1 MTRRERNLRIAIIA
15 LVVNL
20 GGLFAAIARGQDL
33 VLQWPIAYSGNDA
46 RGVGWDLENGGW
58 PRFIATK
65 VRPALAWAK
74 ASNVDVAILLLNP
87 WGQDGDPQR
96 IDGYDQARAIGARH
110 LTNDFATAKGWK
122 QITKDVRCYGY
133 VGGVDLTPSLRS
145 RSTGERA
152 EIICRN
158 LKPFADAG
166 FRGVYVDA
174 AENAIYVPFAGVNE
188 RQSTARSVDV
198 LTMAIADDMFVES
211 CGIEATPRAFTMFR
225 HLWPRDCV
233 LQESTYQHRYGPN
246 RHANWKALGY
256 DRSVLTGKVWR
267 TLDYSDDVAAVVAR
281 AKAIAADG
289 DVPCVCPAPLIS
301 AGVKASEL
309 VGAK

>member
-1 MTRRERNLRIAIIA
+1 MNLVRTIIA
-15 LVVNL
+15 LL
-20 GGLFAAIARGQDL
+20 LLASPAFAQQL

-58 PRFIATK
+58 PKFIATK
-65 VRPALAWAK
+65 VRPAIEWAN
-74 ASNVDVAILLLNP
+74 ASNVEVAILIHHP
-87 WGQDGDPQR
+87 WGQEGDPMR
-96 IDGYDQARAIGARH
+96 IDGYDQARAAGARH
-110 LTNDFATAKGWK
+110 LTNEFRSWK
-122 QITKDVRCYGY
+122 QITKEVRCYGY

-166 FRGVYVDA
+166 FRGVYIDA
-174 AENAIYVPFAGVNE
+174 AENAIYQPFVGVNE
-188 RQSTARSVDV
+188 RQSASRSLDV

-211 CGIEATPRAFTMFR
+211 CGIEATPRAFPVFK

-233 LQESTYQHRYGPN
+233 LQESTYQNRYGPN
-246 RHANWKALGY
+246 LHANWKALGY
-256 DRSVLTGKVWR
+256 DRSVLAGKLWR
-267 TLDYSDDVAAVVAR
+267 TLDYSDDVPATVAQ

-289 DVPCVCPAPLIS
+289 DVPCVCPAPLIR
-301 AGVKASEL
+301 AGVRASEL
-309 VGAK
+309 VAEHTN